1 MSSPSIDAVTAPRR
15 SALPSFGWR
24 LLGLLVLLLI
34 LAWGG
39 LFACSAIPLSG
50 TQAIQALFS
59 SHATQVSDVV
69 VRQLRL
75 PRVLVAGLVGA
86 CLAAAGVLMQ
96 GLTRNP
102 LASPGV
108 FGVNAGAALG
118 VALVSTFAGWM
129 GVMGQSTAA
138 VLGGGIA
145 WTLVMLLGAAWRPGA
160 DKGRLVLAGV
170 AVAALCGALTR
181 ASIILAEDQA
191 AGVMTWLAGSVANA
205 RWVTWA
211 QLWPVACASLLA
223 AMALAPSLN
232 ILAVG
237 DEQARNLG
245 MRLGWVRLAVGIVV
259 LVLVSASVVAAG
271 SLAFVGLLVPHM
283 ARALV
288 GIDHRKL
295 LPASVVLGA
304 ALVIAADVLGRAV
317 AFPAETPAGAVLALI
332 GAPWF
337 IYMVRSR
344 T

>member
-1 MSSPSIDAVTAPRR
+1 MSLTTIDTATAPRR
-15 SALPSFGWR
+15 AAGHAYGWR
-24 LLGLLVLLLI
+24 MLGLLALLLI
-34 LAWGG
+34 LAWVG
-39 LFACSAIPLSG
+39 LFAWSAIPLSG
-50 TQAIQALFS
+50 AQAMQALFS
-59 SHATQVSDVV
+59 HPTAQVSDVV

-86 CLAAAGVLMQ
+86 CLATAGALMQ

-118 VALVSTFAGWM
+118 VALVSTYAGWM
-129 GVMGQSTAA
+129 GVMGQSSAA
-138 VLGGGIA
+138 ILGGGVA

-170 AVAALCGALTR
+170 AVAALCGALTK

-191 AGVMTWLAGSVANA
+191 AGVLTWLAGSVANA
-205 RWVTWA
+205 RWTVWDH
-211 QLWPVACASLLA
+211 LWPVATAGLLA
-223 AMALAPSLN
+223 ALALAPSLN

-271 SLAFVGLLVPHM
+271 SIAFVGLLVPHM

-295 LPASVVLGA
+295 LPACCLLGA
-304 ALVIAADVLGRAV
+304 ALVMAADILGRAV
-317 AFPAETPAGAVLALI
+317 AFPSETPAGAVLALI